1 MNTKTRFILLLAIFS
16 LIILLVFMPH
26 DSVWFQVAFWIV
38 VVLVIINFALT
49 TNSVVIKNREFYDK
63 YIKKENNDNSNS

>member
-1 MNTKTRFILLLAIFS
+1 
-16 LIILLVFMPH
+16 MPH